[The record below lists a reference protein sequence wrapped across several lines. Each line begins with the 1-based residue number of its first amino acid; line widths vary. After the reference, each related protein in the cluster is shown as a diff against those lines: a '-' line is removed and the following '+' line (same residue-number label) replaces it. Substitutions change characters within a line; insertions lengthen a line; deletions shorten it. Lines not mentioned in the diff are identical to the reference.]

1 MRVAIRSIPQADG
14 ERSLTR
20 WISDRDAVLTN
31 PGELALAVR
40 FGLQLLREKAPGKS
54 VEVRVPPFGAV
65 QVIEGPQHTR
75 GTPPAVVE
83 MSAHVW
89 LDLITGLGDFSS
101 LLAGGAIHASGL
113 RTDLQGFLPLWPL
126 SSSRGDGEKR

>member
-1 MRVAIRSIPQADG
+1 VRVAIRSIPQADG

-20 WISDRDAVLTN
+20 WISDRDAVLTD

-89 LDLITGLGDFSS
+89 LDLVTGTSDFSS
-101 LLAGGAIHASGL
+101 SLDEGAIHASGL

>member
-1 MRVAIRSIPQADG
+1 MAIRSIPQADG

-20 WISDRDAVLTN
+20 WVSDRDAVLTD

-83 MSAHVW
+83 MSPEVW
-89 LDLITGLGDFSS
+89 LDVITGIGDFSS
-101 LLAGGAIHASGL
+101 SLTGGKILASGL
-113 RTDLQGFLPLWPL
+113 RTDLQGFLPLSPL
-126 SSSRGDGEKR
+126 SSSRGESE

>member
-1 MRVAIRSIPQADG
+1 MAILSIPQADG

-20 WISDRDAVLTN
+20 WISDRDAVLTD

-83 MSAHVW
+83 MSAQVW

>member
-1 MRVAIRSIPQADG
+1 VRVAIRSIPQADG

-20 WISDRDAVLTN
+20 WVSDRDAVLTD

-54 VEVRVPPFGAV
+54 VEVRVPPCGAV

-83 MSAHVW
+83 MSPEVW
-89 LDLITGLGDFSS
+89 LDVITGIGDFSS
-101 LLAGGAIHASGL
+101 SLTGGKILASGL
-113 RTDLQGFLPLWPL
+113 RTDLQGFLPLSPL
-126 SSSRGDGEKR
+126 SSSRGESE

>member
-1 MRVAIRSIPQADG
+1 VGVAIRSIPQADG

-20 WISDRDAVLTN
+20 WVSEREAVLADAE
-31 PGELALAVR
+31 ELALAVR

-65 QVIEGPQHTR
+65 QVIEGPQHAR

-83 MSAHVW
+83 MSPEVW
-89 LDLITGLGDFSS
+89 LDLITGISDFSS
-101 LLAGGAIHASGL
+101 SLAGGKILASGL

-126 SSSRGDGEKR
+126 SSSRGDGE

>member
-1 MRVAIRSIPQADG
+1 VRVAIRSIPQADG

-31 PGELALAVR
+31 PEELALAVR

-65 QVIEGPQHTR
+65 QVIDGPQHTR

-83 MSAHVW
+83 MSAQVW

-113 RTDLQGFLPLWPL
+113 RTDLQGFVPLWPL

>member
-20 WISDRDAVLTN
+20 WISEREAVLADTE
-31 PGELALAVR
+31 ELALAVR
-40 FGLQLLREKAPGKS
+40 FGLQLLRDRAPGKS

-83 MSAHVW
+83 MSPEAW
-89 LDLITGLGDFSS
+89 LDVITGTCDFSS
-101 LLAGGAIHASGL
+101 SLAKGKILASGL
-113 RTDLQGFLPLWPL
+113 RTDLQEFLPLWPL
-126 SSSRGDGEKR
+126 SSSRGESE

>member
-1 MRVAIRSIPQADG
+1 MAIRSIPQADG

-20 WISDRDAVLTN
+20 WISDRDAVLTD

-83 MSAHVW
+83 MSAQVW